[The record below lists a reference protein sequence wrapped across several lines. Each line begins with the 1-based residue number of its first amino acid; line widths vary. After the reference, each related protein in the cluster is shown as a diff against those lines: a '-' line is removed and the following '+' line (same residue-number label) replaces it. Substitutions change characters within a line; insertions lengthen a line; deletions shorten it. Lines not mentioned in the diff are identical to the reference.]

1 MEENMTKAMDEY
13 EHRKNKKKTDPPF
26 DPVEYKKFSND
37 LLGKIIKNK
46 LNEGEY
52 LGKGYILENF
62 PKNYEDCINIF
73 SDTPYDK
80 EKKEEEIVYEINKN
94 LLPDSVII
102 INNYKE
108 ESLKNKLKLK
118 YQDYS
123 EPQNEL
129 DSKYNRSSANYKHF
143 EEIKN

>member
-1 MEENMTKAMDEY
+1 MEENIEKAMDEY
-13 EHRKNKKKTDPPF
+13 EHRNKK
-26 DPVEYKKFSND
+26 YSND
-37 LLGKIIKNK
+37 LLGKISKNN

-62 PKNYEDCINIF
+62 PKTYEDCINLF

-80 EKKEEEIVYEINKN
+80 EKKEEETVYEINKD
-94 LLPDSVII
+94 LLPDII

-118 YQDYS
+118 YQDCS
-123 EPQNEL
+123 GLQNEL
-129 DSKYNRSSANYKHF
+129 DSKYNRRFANYLNTRVNPTHLSLKIF
-143 EEIKN
+143 QNF